1 MNWLWISGLVVV
13 LDQITKTIADSK
25 LDLRVPVEV
34 FPSLNMTLCYNKG
47 AAFSILSNAGGW
59 QRWFLMAISI
69 IISIALVYWLRDV
82 DKNRKF
88 LTWGLTLILGGA
100 VGNLID
106 RSLYGYVID
115 FIDVYY
121 EYWHFPA
128 FNIADSAISVGASL
142 LIIDMFT
149 YKEPDIKSL

>member
-1 MNWLWISGLVVV
+1 MNWLWTSGLVAV
-13 LDQITKTIADSK
+13 LDQITKTIADSR
-25 LDLRVPVEV
+25 LDLRVPFEV
-34 FPSLNMTLCYNKG
+34 IPGLNMTLCYNKG

-59 QRWFLMAISI
+59 QRWFLIAVSL
-69 IISIALVYWLRDV
+69 IISIVLVFWLRNV

-88 LTWGLTLILGGA
+88 LASGLALILGGA

-106 RSLYGYVID
+106 RSLFGYVID

-121 EYWHFPA
+121 KYWHWPA

-149 YKEPDIKSL
+149 YREQD

>member
-1 MNWLWISGLVVV
+1 MNWLWISGLIAIV
-13 LDQITKTIADSK
+13 DQVTKQVADSN
-25 LDLRVPVEV
+25 LDLRAPLEV
-34 FPSLNMTLCYNKG
+34 IPNLTMKLCYNRG

-59 QRWFLMAISI
+59 RRRVLMTLSLVVSI
-69 IISIALVYWLRDV
+69 TLVYWLHEA

-88 LTWGLTLILGGA
+88 LRWGLALIIGGA

-121 EYWHFPA
+121 AYWHWPA
-128 FNIADSAISVGASL
+128 FNIADSAVSVGAAL
-142 LIIDMFT
+142 LIIDMIM
-149 YKEPDIKSL
+149 YAEPN